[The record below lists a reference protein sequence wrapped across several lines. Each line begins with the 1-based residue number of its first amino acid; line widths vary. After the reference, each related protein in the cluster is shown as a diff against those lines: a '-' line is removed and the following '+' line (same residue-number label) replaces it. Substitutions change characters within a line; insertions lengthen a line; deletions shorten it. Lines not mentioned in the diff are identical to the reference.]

1 MTDDHMEL
9 TGVIPDLTPDDFDR
23 TGSTHLRERLAR
35 GEIETGKEI
44 SALRR
49 FIGLS
54 QPQFASALGISVHT
68 LRNWEQARRSPE
80 GPARALLRIA
90 ARHPSVVHEN
100 LIAST

>member
-1 MTDDHMEL
+1 MTDFNEMISDVPQMSEE
-9 TGVIPDLTPDDFDR
+9 DFEHAIAAR
-23 TGSTHLRERLAR
+23 RRERLAR
-35 GEIETGKEI
+35 GEIQDGKEI

-49 FIGLS
+49 SIGLS

-90 ARHPSVVHEN
+90 ARHPSVVREN
-100 LIAST
+100 LPPEA